1 MSNHFFIETEK
12 LKQSILSLCTLV
24 EESVRY
30 SIQSVIDLD
39 HSLAN
44 QVIDSDCEIDKM
56 EVEIEEECLK
66 ILALHQPVAKDLR
79 FIIAVLKINNDL
91 ERIADLAVNVAER
104 TIALPEQPPAKLVK
118 VFEEM
123 SNRAIHM
130 LKKSIDSLVYW
141 NSSIAI
147 HVCEA
152 DNRVDELYKT
162 SFSLVKECI
171 LQDVSKID
179 FLLLYASIFRIL
191 ERIADQTT
199 NIAEDVIYMSE
210 GGIVRHTNLEEKE
223 QQIKANSV
231 N

>member
-1 MSNHFFIETEK
+1 MSNHFFVETEK
-12 LKQSILSLCTLV
+12 LKQSILTLCTLV
-24 EESVRY
+24 EESVRF

-39 HSLAN
+39 HDLASK
-44 QVIDSDCEIDKM
+44 VIESDHEIDNI

-91 ERIADLAVNVAER
+91 ERIADLAVNIAER
-104 TIALPEQPPAKLVK
+104 TIALSEQPPQELTLVFK
-118 VFEEM
+118 EM
-123 SNRAIHM
+123 SDRAIHM
-130 LKKSIDSLVYW
+130 LKKSIDSLIYW

-147 HVCEA
+147 YVCEA
-152 DNRVDELYKT
+152 DNRVDELYRD
-162 SFSLVKECI
+162 SFALVKKCI
-171 LQDVSKID
+171 LVDPSRID
-179 FLLLYASIFRIL
+179 FLLLYASIFRVL

-223 QQIKANSV
+223 LQLKSKNY
-231 N
+231 